1 MVFQVFWERAI
12 SIKIIWMT
20 VWLYG
25 FLCMINFF
33 YCTYAGMFW
42 FNGLHIRGVM
52 HQHVYDDNETFY
64 YKGIC
69 GVYDNYGTGLI
80 RWNGTRIY
88 HHDGIVVI

>member
-1 MVFQVFWERAI
+1 MLVCFGLTAF
-12 SIKIIWMT
+12 KI
-20 VWLYG
+20 
-25 FLCMINFF
+25 
-33 YCTYAGMFW
+33 
-42 FNGLHIRGVM
+42 GVM

-64 YKGIC
+64 DKGIC